1 MWLGLQNRR
10 LPKLVSG
17 GLEVSDVLISQQLAK
32 CFVYATDWLGVYK
45 DEVNALNVYP
55 VPDGDTGTNMH
66 LTMQSVRRELDIAD
80 QTRMSE
86 VARAISYGSLLGAR
100 GNSGVILSQ
109 LLKGFT
115 EVVRDAPE
123 ISSMVLVEAL
133 EKAAKA
139 GYAAVMKP
147 VEGTILTVARETAEG
162 ARTAFTRDS
171 SMGVQ
176 ELLKAALEAGHVS
189 LVNTTNLLPV
199 LKQAGVVDSGGAGFL
214 HIFEGVL
221 AHLEEREL
229 PPAPV
234 IESYAQDQFENEE
247 FGYCTEFLLENA
259 TKTAT
264 EIRELVQPYG
274 DSLLVVGAE
283 GFVKGHIH
291 TDDPDQLLALVARH
305 GKMVRSKIEDMS
317 QQHTEILAMAG
328 AASRQD
334 AAPTAAVAVV
344 SGYGLVKVFR
354 SLGVRIVSGGQTQN
368 PSVQDIL
375 DAARSVEADDVIVLP
390 NNKNVIM
397 AAEKAKELAASD
409 GSGKRLHVIPT
420 KTLGSGL
427 GAALAFNSSNLAE
440 DLIPNMQDAAAR
452 VTTFEVTHASRTTSI
467 DGRDIVEGDV
477 IGLRDDVLVT
487 NGGSSEDA
495 VLTML
500 KGAYVS
506 QEIVTVFTGPNVS
519 SETSEA
525 LLARINSEMPQLGV
539 EVHTGGP
546 DLYDYLVTLE

>member
-1 MWLGLQNRR
+1 MSELLT
-10 LPKLVSG
+10 
-17 GLEVSDVLISQQLAK
+17 SQQLAK
-32 CFVYATDWLGVYK
+32 SFVYATDWLGVFK

-66 LTMQSVRRELDIAD
+66 LTMQSVRRELDIAN
-80 QTRMSE
+80 QNRMSE

-115 EVVRDAPE
+115 EVVRDVNE

-171 SMGVQ
+171 SLSVHD
-176 ELLKAALEAGHVS
+176 LLKAALEAGHVS
-189 LVNTTNLLPV
+189 LINTTNLLPV

-214 HIFEGVL
+214 HVFEGVL
-221 AHLEEREL
+221 AHLEGREL

-259 TKTAT
+259 TKTAP

-334 AAPTAAVAVV
+334 APPTAAVAVV

-375 DAARSVEADDVIVLP
+375 DAAKSVESDDVIVLP

-420 KTLGSGL
+420 KTLGAGL
-427 GAALAFNSSNLAE
+427 GAALAFNSSNTAE
-440 DLIPNMQDAAAR
+440 NLIPEMQDAAAR

-467 DGRDIVEGDV
+467 DGRDITEGDV

-487 NGGSSEDA
+487 SGGSSEDA

-506 QEIVTVFTGPNVS
+506 QEIVTVFTGPNTS

>member
-1 MWLGLQNRR
+1 M
-10 LPKLVSG
+10 S
-17 GLEVSDVLISQQLAK
+17 EVLSSEQLAG
-32 CFVYATDWLGVYK
+32 CFVYATDWLGVFK

-80 QTRMSE
+80 RSRMSE

-115 EVVRDAPE
+115 EVVRDVSQ
-123 ISSMVLVEAL
+123 ISSMVLVEAF
-133 EKAAKA
+133 ERAAKA

-171 SMGVQ
+171 SLGVQ
-176 ELLKAALEAGHVS
+176 ALLKAALEAGKVS
-189 LVNTTNLLPV
+189 LINTTNLLPI

-221 AHLEEREL
+221 AKLEGREL

-259 TKTAT
+259 TKTAP
-264 EIRELVQPYG
+264 EIRELVAPYG

-334 AAPTAAVAVV
+334 APPTAAVAVV

-375 DAARSVEADDVIVLP
+375 DAAKSIEADDVIVLP

-420 KTLGSGL
+420 KTLGAGL
-427 GAALAFNSSNLAE
+427 GAALAFNANTKAE
-440 DLIPNMQDAAAR
+440 ELIPDMQDAAAR
-452 VTTFEVTHASRTTSI
+452 VTTFEVTYASRTTSI
-467 DGRDIVEGDV
+467 DGREITEGDV

-500 KGAYVS
+500 KGAYVN
-506 QEIVTVFTGPNVS
+506 QEIVTVFTGPNIS
-519 SETSEA
+519 SEQSEA
-525 LLARINSEMPQLGV
+525 LIARINSELPQLGV
-539 EVHTGGP
+539 EAHTGGP